1 MGSYYARRA
10 EQFPYESWV
19 ISVEDVQQEMKDINK
34 KLHELFAGLTTEED
48 YKKCI
53 IKAIEEFNEDLPIT
67 GVKFNPLNFAFPIYL
82 IKAAFVQV
90 LDELVMY
97 HSLNRFSG
105 TSGGVSVP
113 VHEVDAIM
121 MERDKRKAQVEQ
133 KRTALKTGLNY
144 EEAWGNI
151 EGPGGFGW

>member
-1 MGSYYARRA
+1 MSSYYGRSI
-10 EQFPYESWV
+10 ETFPYEKWV
-19 ISVEDVQQEMKDINK
+19 ISVEDVQQEMKDVNK
-34 KLHELFAGLTTEED
+34 SLHELFVGLTTEED

-53 IKAIEEFNEDLPIT
+53 IKAIAEFNEDLPIV
-67 GVKFNPLNFAFPIYL
+67 GVKFNPLNFAYPLYL
-82 IKAAFVQV
+82 IKASFVQV
-90 LDELVMY
+90 LDELILF

-113 VHEVDAIM
+113 VHEVDALMI
-121 MERDKRKAQVEQ
+121 ERDKRKAIVEQ

-151 EGPGGFGW
+151 AGPGGFGW